1 MQIYEKNVAL
11 IKLTKI
17 NMPKSAIPYYCC
29 KSLKMLYIKY
39 TYIFD
44 ESRNIGLISTAY
56 LTLQVKL
63 LYIAKEISCTTIL
76 TFKIC

>member
-39 TYIFD
+39 TYIFEEHWVNFD
-44 ESRNIGLISTAY
+44 
-56 LTLQVKL
+56 TLFDFTGQIA
-63 LYIAKEISCTTIL
+63 LYCKGNFMYNNSHL
-76 TFKIC
+76 